1 MKKFKFQRALSLLIL
16 VPAGLV
22 LVIFA
27 VVNRHLVPLDFW
39 PLPISV
45 LLPFSVAIMLVFV
58 IGVLWGGIVSWISA
72 FNSRRQARE
81 VKRKAIQAEF
91 QLRHLKDRIR
101 ALEAEVQ
108 KTKQVIENEG
118 VSESFRP
125 SLPQV

>member
-1 MKKFKFQRALSLLIL
+1 MKKFKFQRAVSLLIF

-39 PLPISV
+39 PLPISM

-58 IGVLWGGIVSWISA
+58 IGVLWGGTVSWMSA
-72 FNSRRQARE
+72 FNSRREARE
-81 VKRKAIQAEF
+81 IKRKANQAEV

-108 KTKQVIENEG
+108 ETKQVIENKG
-118 VSESFRP
+118 FSESLQP

>member
-1 MKKFKFQRALSLLIL
+1 MIF

-22 LVIFA
+22 LVTFA
-27 VVNRHLVPLDFW
+27 VVNRHMVTLDFW
-39 PLPISV
+39 PLPISM

-58 IGVLWGGIVSWISA
+58 IGVLWGGMVSWLSA
-72 FNSRRQARE
+72 FNSRREARE
-81 VKRKAIQAEF
+81 IKRKANQAEI

-108 KTKQVIENEG
+108 ETKQVIENKG
-118 VSESFRP
+118 FSESFQP

>member
-1 MKKFKFQRALSLLIL
+1 MKKFKFQRAVSLLIF

-39 PLPISV
+39 PLPISM
-45 LLPFSVAIMLVFV
+45 LLPFSVAIMLAFV
-58 IGVLWGGIVSWISA
+58 IGVLWGGMASWRSA
-72 FNSRRQARE
+72 FNSRREARE
-81 VKRKAIQAEF
+81 VNRKAKQAEI
-91 QLRHLKDRIR
+91 QLRHLKDRII

-108 KTKQVIENEG
+108 ETKQVIEIEG

-125 SLPQV
+125 SLP

>member
-1 MKKFKFQRALSLLIL
+1 MLIF

-39 PLPISV
+39 PLPISM
-45 LLPFSVAIMLVFV
+45 LLPFSVAIMLAFV
-58 IGVLWGGIVSWISA
+58 IGVLWCGMASWRSA
-72 FNSRRQARE
+72 FNSRREARE
-81 VKRKAIQAEF
+81 VNRKAKQAEI
-91 QLRHLKDRIR
+91 QLRHLKDRII

-108 KTKQVIENEG
+108 ETKQVIEIEG

-125 SLPQV
+125 SLP

>member
-22 LVIFA
+22 LVAFT
-27 VVNRHLVPLDFW
+27 VVNRHLVLLDFW
-39 PLPISV
+39 PLPISM

-58 IGVLWGGIVSWISA
+58 IGILWGGMVSWMSA
-72 FNSRRQARE
+72 FNSRREARE
-81 VKRKAIQAEF
+81 IKRKANQLEI

-101 ALEAEVQ
+101 ALETEVQ
-108 KTKQVIENEG
+108 ETKQGIENKG
-118 VSESFRP
+118 FSESFRP